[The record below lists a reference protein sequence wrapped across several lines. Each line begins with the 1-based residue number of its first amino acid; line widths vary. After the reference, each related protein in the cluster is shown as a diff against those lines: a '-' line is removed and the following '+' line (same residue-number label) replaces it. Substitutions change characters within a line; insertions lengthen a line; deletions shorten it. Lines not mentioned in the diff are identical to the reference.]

1 MKTRSLKQRRGKKTR
16 RGGGFFSTAKVAPLP
31 PLPNAGTGRKI
42 GSKFDIFIDKFIGSI
57 KDESGKDTVEEID
70 AYYERQPEYEAIDT
84 KLTWPYSGKQFKITY
99 RQSEEYSLKHDNDV
113 CDIKA
118 LCDYIALKRVRA
130 SKLAVSKSKISNG
143 AAYIIKSIL
152 EKIGTDVT
160 TDSVRRF
167 LLEYIWKDTP
177 VVKRDFQLLNSSNT
191 RRNASKSVKDILT
204 GMLCVRVL
212 IKKKFNEVGY
222 MSDELNDDFNGTD
235 KTLFNNTPIPPSA
248 PWGPIA
254 PSAPWAPSAPR
265 TVTPPPGFIRR
276 CINGICS
283 IFRRPATITRT
294 NRGTVEGAWYPSP
307 NTRRRNRNK

>member
-16 RGGGFFSTAKVAPLP
+16 RGGGLFSSAKVAPLP
-31 PLPNAGTGRKI
+31 ALPNAGTERKI

-57 KDESGKDTVEEID
+57 KDETGKNSAEDIN
-70 AYYERQPEYEAIDT
+70 AYYESQPEYEAIDT
-84 KLTWPYSGKQFKITY
+84 KLKWPYSGKQFKITY
-99 RQSEEYSLKHDNDV
+99 RQSEEYSVKHDSSV

-118 LCDYIALKRVRA
+118 LCDYIAVKRIRV
-130 SKLAVSKSKISNG
+130 SKLPLSKDKISNG

-222 MSDELNDDFNGTD
+222 RSEDLDDDFSGTNSS
-235 KTLFNNTPIPPSA
+235 LFNNA
-248 PWGPIA
+248 PIA
-254 PSAPWAPSAPR
+254 PSAPWAPSAPT

-294 NRGTVEGAWYPSP
+294 NRGPKEGPWYPSP
-307 NTRRRNRNK
+307 NTRRRNR